1 MAKEEIPR
9 YGQKQIVCFRKVG
22 VGFKYNLFSHNNDS
36 SILKNAQIVQQLF
49 QQKRKKFR
57 SKRIDSKLLFP
68 QKFSNNFFFFLV
80 WQSVYIHT
88 QQIKHLMTSQEL
100 HFFLFLALSLTQDVL
115 NIITNFFAKDYRKQN
130 EIPLKISNGVAQK
143 MHFFPRLDCQFLMKI
158 EG

>member
-1 MAKEEIPR
+1 MVRNRLYAL
-9 YGQKQIVCFRKVG
+9 GKQEQVSNIICSAIIMIVLYLRMLKLYNSYFNRKGKNLGARELTVSCFFHR
-22 VGFKYNLFSHNNDS
+22 NLVT
-36 SILKNAQIVQQLF
+36 I
-49 QQKRKKFR
+49 
-57 SKRIDSKLLFP
+57 
-68 QKFSNNFFFFLV
+68 FFFFLV

-130 EIPLKISNGVAQK
+130 ESPLKISNGVAQK